1 MKCLVSVRRISFQI
15 LGVKGLRIRDHVEM
29 SGVGKQAERIKDV
42 RDQVFGKRSLRMRYM
57 IKTILIID
65 Y

>member
-29 SGVGKQAERIKDV
+29 SGVGKQAERMKDV
-42 RDQVFGKRSLRMRYM
+42 RDLVFGNFL
-57 IKTILIID
+57 
-65 Y
+65 